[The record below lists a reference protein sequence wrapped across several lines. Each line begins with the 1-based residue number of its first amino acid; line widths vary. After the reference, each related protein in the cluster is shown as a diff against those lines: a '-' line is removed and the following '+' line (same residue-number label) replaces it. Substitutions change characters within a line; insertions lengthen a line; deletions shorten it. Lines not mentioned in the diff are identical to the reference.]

1 MERIVDKLLIRYNPD
16 EILDYILQKT
26 AAFAKLNA
34 RISVIT
40 EKPAEGKPVAVPVA
54 IPIVKTEEK
63 AEAKPEGNT
72 VENVVVEGQ
81 KQEEGAKPEVKKEK
95 KEVKKAKKADA
106 PAAPAEGTNPSE
118 EQEDDADVE
127 SEGST
132 IENGSKK
139 KGKGK
144 MEIDPN
150 SKSKCNDPYKNKHLH
165 LIKVKKEELLAQG
178 IDPKKNLT
186 VEKLKDCI
194 ENKKMSISTVA
205 EEFGCADT
213 YVSSIMGS
221 NGIVPSMTKE
231 KQMIVARGRGAM

>member
-40 EKPAEGKPVAVPVA
+40 EKPAEVKPVAVPVA
-54 IPIVKTEEK
+54 PIPIVKTEE
-63 AEAKPEGNT
+63 NT
-72 VENVVVEGQ
+72 IGNVVVEGQ
-81 KQEEGAKPEVKKEK
+81 KQEEGAKAE
-95 KEVKKAKKADA
+95 EVKKAVKKVVKKKAKEEEA
-106 PAAPAEGTNPSE
+106 PAAPVPSE

-150 SKSKCNDPYKNKHLH
+150 SKSKCNDPYKNKHLD
-165 LIKVKKEELLAQG
+165 LVQRRREQLLAQG
-178 IDPKKNLT
+178 IEPEKELT
-186 VEKLKDCI
+186 LEKLKDRI
-194 ENKKMSISTVA
+194 EVQKRSISKVA
-205 EEFGCADT
+205 EEFGCAANF
-213 YVSSIMGS
+213 VSSLMKL
-221 NGIVPSMTKE
+221 NGIEPNITKE

>member
-40 EKPAEGKPVAVPVA
+40 EKPVEVKPVAVPVA

-63 AEAKPEGNT
+63 AEAKPEENT
-72 VENVVVEGQ
+72 VGNVVVEGQ
-81 KQEEGAKPEVKKEK
+81 KQEEGAKAE
-95 KEVKKAKKADA
+95 EVKKAVKKVVKKKAKEEEA
-106 PAAPAEGTNPSE
+106 PAAPVE

-221 NGIVPSMTKE
+221 NGIVPNITKE

>member
-1 MERIVDKLLIRYNPD
+1 MERIVDKLLIRYDPD

-63 AEAKPEGNT
+63 AEANT
-72 VENVVVEGQ
+72 VGNVPVEGQ
-81 KQEEGAKPEVKKEK
+81 KQEEGAKTEVKKEK
-95 KEVKKAKKADA
+95 KEVKKAKKAEV
-106 PAAPAEGTNPSE
+106 PAEPAEGTSPSE
-118 EQEDDADVE
+118 EQEGNADVE

-150 SKSKCNDPYKNKHLH
+150 SKSKCNDPYKNKHLD
-165 LIKVKKEELLAQG
+165 LVQRRREELLAQG
-178 IDPKKNLT
+178 IEPEKELT
-186 VEKLKDCI
+186 LEKLKDRI
-194 ENKKMSISTVA
+194 EVQKKSISKVA
-205 EEFGCADT
+205 EEFGCADAF
-213 YVSSIMGS
+213 VSSLMKA
-221 NGIVPSMTKE
+221 NLIVPIMTKE
-231 KQMIVARGRGAM
+231 TQMIVARGRGGM

>member
-1 MERIVDKLLIRYNPD
+1 
-16 EILDYILQKT
+16 
-26 AAFAKLNA
+26 
-34 RISVIT
+34 
-40 EKPAEGKPVAVPVA
+40 VPVV

-63 AEAKPEGNT
+63 SEANT
-72 VENVVVEGQ
+72 VGNVVVEGQ
-81 KQEEGAKPEVKKEK
+81 KQEEGAKAE
-95 KEVKKAKKADA
+95 EVKKAVKKVVKKKAKEEEA
-106 PAAPAEGTNPSE
+106 PAAPVPSE
-118 EQEDDADVE
+118 EQDDDADVE

-221 NGIVPSMTKE
+221 NGIVPNITKE

>member
-16 EILDYILQKT
+16 EILDYILLKT

-54 IPIVKTEEK
+54 TPIVKTEEK

-72 VENVVVEGQ
+72 VGNVPVEGQ

-95 KEVKKAKKADA
+95 EKKQVKKAKKAEV
-106 PAAPAEGTNPSE
+106 PAEPVE

-221 NGIVPSMTKE
+221 NGIVPNITKE

>member
-1 MERIVDKLLIRYNPD
+1 MDKLLIRYNPD
-16 EILDYILQKT
+16 EILDYILLKT

-40 EKPAEGKPVAVPVA
+40 EKPVVVDPVATT
-54 IPIVKTEEK
+54 PIVKTEEK
-63 AEAKPEGNT
+63 AEANT
-72 VENVVVEGQ
+72 VGNVPVEGQ
-81 KQEEGAKPEVKKEK
+81 KQEEGATPEVKKEK

-106 PAAPAEGTNPSE
+106 PAAPSEGLSPSE
-118 EQEDDADVE
+118 EQEGGTDGE

-139 KGKGK
+139 KGK

-150 SKSKCNDPYKNKHLH
+150 SKSKCNNPYKNKHLH

-178 IDPKKNLT
+178 INPKKNLT
-186 VEKLKDCI
+186 IEKLKDCI

-205 EEFGCADT
+205 EEFGCADA
-213 YVSSIMGS
+213 YVSSIMDS
-221 NGIVPSMTKE
+221 NGIVPNMTKVT
-231 KQMIVARGRGAM
+231 QMIVARGRGAM